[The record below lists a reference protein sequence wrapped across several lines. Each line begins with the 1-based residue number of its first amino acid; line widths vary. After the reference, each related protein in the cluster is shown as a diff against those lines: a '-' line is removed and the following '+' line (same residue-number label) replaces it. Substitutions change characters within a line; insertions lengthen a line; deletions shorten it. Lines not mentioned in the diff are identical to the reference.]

1 MNYCVVPAG
10 GEINLVDLFCGC
22 GGNMSGCHDAAKE
35 LGLTY
40 SGLAIN
46 HWAIAVDTMRANFP
60 DVTTLD
66 CKIEEAVPGQLV
78 HNTVHLLWASPSCTH
93 HSRAAGGRPR
103 NDQLRSQPAY
113 VTTWLSDCNVLTLIV
128 ENVPEFMEWGPLD
141 PETGK
146 PIKERRGE
154 TFKAWV
160 KMIESLGYQVEY
172 RVLNC
177 ADYGDATTRKRFFLI
192 ATKVGLPPPK
202 FPAPTHGD
210 HVKGLEQWRP
220 IRDCLNLAD
229 TGRSIFGRSHPL
241 VKNTLYR
248 IADGARKYWG
258 LDITGDM
265 LVEACGRSRRGGK
278 RVKGGTGKFEPF
290 IVKLRHCETVDTIDN
305 PVSTVTAGG
314 GHHALCTA
322 HLVCDHHNH
331 GGTASLDRPAKTAT
345 THDSQSLVTLV
356 IGQHGGST
364 ARPVDLPMPT
374 ACTSGRM
381 RTITPVIV
389 DLSHTK
395 DKRKGADSAD
405 RPIRTIT
412 GSDSM
417 SVAFLTLEDG
427 RWLDIRMRMVT
438 PEELALAHS
447 LPPDFV
453 LCGNR
458 SERVKQVG
466 NSVPARTAKALCLS
480 VLRELVA

>member
-1 MNYCVVPAG
+1 MKYLIRPG
-10 GEINLVDLFCGC
+10 EEINLVDLFCGC
-22 GGNMSGCHDAAKE
+22 GGNMSGCHEGVRE
-35 LGLTY
+35 LGFTY
-40 SGLAIN
+40 KGLAIN
-46 HWAIAVDTMRANFP
+46 HWAVAVSTMRANFP
-60 DVTTLD
+60 DVNTLD
-66 CKIEEAVPGQLV
+66 CKIEEAVPGKLV
-78 HNTVHLLWASPSCTH
+78 HETIHLLWASPSCTH

-103 NDQLRSQPAY
+103 SDQLRSQPAY
-113 VTTWLSDCNVLTLIV
+113 ITTWLDQCNVLTFIV
-128 ENVPEFMEWGPLD
+128 ENVPEFQEWGPLD

-177 ADYGDATTRKRFFLI
+177 ADYGDATTRRRFFMI
-192 ATKVGLPPPK
+192 GTKVGLPKPK
-202 FPAPTHGD
+202 FPDPTHGD
-210 HVKGLEQWRP
+210 HVKGLKQWRA
-220 IRDCLNLAD
+220 IRECLNLED
-229 TGRSIFGRSHPL
+229 TGRSIFGRSRPL

-258 LDITGDM
+258 LELTGEM
-265 LVEACGRSRRGGK
+265 LVEACSGK
-278 RVKGGTGKFEPF
+278 RKSVKGGQDKLEPF
-290 IVKLRHCETVDTIDN
+290 IVKLRHCETVDSIDN

-314 GHHALCTA
+314 GHHGLVTA
-322 HLVCDHHNH
+322 HLMCDHHNH
-331 GGTASLDRPAKTAT
+331 GGTMPLDRPCKTAM

-356 IGQHGGST
+356 IGQHGGSA
-364 ARPVDLPMPT
+364 ARPIDLPMPT

-389 DLSHTK
+389 ELAHTK
-395 DKRKGADSAD
+395 DKNRGADSAD

-412 GSDSM
+412 TSDSM

-447 LPPDFV
+447 LPKGFV

-466 NSVPARTAKALCLS
+466 NSVPAMTAKALCMS
-480 VLRELVA
+480 VLKELLQ